1 MSSKSLKIKK
11 QAKINNIEKL
21 QNGFVLEQEIRATK
35 LQSDD
40 NTPFFL
46 VPDNKHDDN
55 HSK

>member
-11 QAKINNIEKL
+11 RAKINNIEKL